1 MHTYIGIVAPISA
14 KDPGLRAIYDFISKY
29 WKPKKSKRS
38 KQQLAEVEEVED
50 SQVAAGDGSDSDMC
64 FDYMAE
70 AADDATDD
78 QLRAA
83 LQCEAATRSKDARD
97 DSPQGTPQKSASL
110 SSGITDEFEK
120 MVIGTPPSTG
130 AETGPCSKKV
140 IEISDSPV
148 AVKKDPILF
157 DERALKM
164 ARLRLLK
171 SCGFH

>member
-38 KQQLAEVEEVED
+38 KQRLAEVEEVED
-50 SQVAAGDGSDSDMC
+50 SQVVAGDGSDSDMC

-70 AADDATDD
+70 AADDVTDD

-83 LQCEAATRSKDARD
+83 LQCEAATRSKDAK
-97 DSPQGTPQKSASL
+97 GTPQKSASL
-110 SSGITDEFEK
+110 SSGLTDEFEK
-120 MVIGTPPSTG
+120 MVIGSPPSTG

-157 DERALKM
+157 DERTLKM